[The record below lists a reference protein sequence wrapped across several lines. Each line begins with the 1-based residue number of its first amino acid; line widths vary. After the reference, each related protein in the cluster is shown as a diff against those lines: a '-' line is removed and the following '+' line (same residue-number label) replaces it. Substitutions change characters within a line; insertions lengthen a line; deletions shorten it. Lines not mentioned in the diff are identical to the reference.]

1 MGAMRIDEIYAAGDR
16 PVFSFEFFPPK
27 TPEGEAN
34 LYLALASLRSL
45 PPTSSA

>member
-16 PVFSFEFFPPK
+16 PVLSFEFFPPK
-27 TPEGEAN
+27 GEAN

-45 PPTSSA
+45 SPTSSA